1 MKHPQMDSNVVSR
14 EHNHAFII
22 DAASFQPESTEV
34 ANSGMVPRRPPDKR
48 HGKKISYRQALYDG
62 SWQEGINSP
71 KGNLKRVQ
79 SDVDDLDRLEYS
91 GESLR
96 SGVQLHVIEEKKVQN
111 VKIAFL

>member
-22 DAASFQPESTEV
+22 DAASLQPDSTKV

-48 HGKKISYRQALYDG
+48 HGKKISYRQAIRWVLARG
-62 SWQEGINSP
+62 NKLS
-71 KGNLKRVQ
+71 KGQLKRVQ
-79 SDVDDLDRLEYS
+79 SDVDDIDRLEYS

-96 SGVQLHVIEEKKVQN
+96 SEFN
-111 VKIAFL
+111 YM